1 MPWLPFHQNR
11 ARVMRTPDTLAISED
26 SFLGGALH
34 VLQPRTGY
42 RAGMDA
48 VLLGASV
55 SATTG
60 QRVLDV
66 GCGVGTAS
74 LCLARRIGD
83 VSVTGLELQPALH
96 ELATQNAVNNGLDQR
111 VTFVRGDVSRKGGV
125 LPARSFDH
133 VISNPPYIAETSGRR
148 SGSQHA
154 DLSKRESEVTL
165 AEWIEAMLYWVKER
179 GHITIIH
186 RADRLHEIIEALTP
200 RIGGLRVCPVW
211 PKPGREANRVVV
223 QGRREAK
230 AGLSLLPG
238 ITVRDQD
245 DRVTPEMER
254 IQRYGHGLDF

>member
-1 MPWLPFHQNR
+1 
-11 ARVMRTPDTLAISED
+11 MRTPDTLAISED

-34 VLQPRTGY
+34 VLQPQTGY

-165 AEWIEAMLYWVKER
+165 TEWIEAMLYWVKER

-238 ITVRDQD
+238 ITVHDQD